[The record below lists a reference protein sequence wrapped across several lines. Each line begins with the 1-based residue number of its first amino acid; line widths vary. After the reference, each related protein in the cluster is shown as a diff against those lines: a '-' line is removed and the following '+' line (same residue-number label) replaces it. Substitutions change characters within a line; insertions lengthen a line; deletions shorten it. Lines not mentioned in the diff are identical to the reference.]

1 MSGRCN
7 GEHHGE
13 RRRGARYRPSDPGPK
28 ARVSGLAQVRVD
40 GDVQPVQ
47 RRRPRRRGGQRR
59 RHVLPQPDDPDRDDF
74 LDELFPGRPVVID
87 GRGLDPAS
95 SPTSASRIPA

>member
-1 MSGRCN
+1 MTGQSQTQHPVANAVPR
-7 GEHHGE
+7 
-13 RRRGARYRPSDPGPK
+13 PGPNLLRDWR
-28 ARVSGLAQVRVD
+28 ATFFAPV
-40 GDVQPVQ
+40 GD
-47 RRRPRRRGGQRR
+47 GQRR